1 MIFGMNIAI
10 SRVGWARP
18 LTRPGLLFLALAKLF
33 GAGSP
38 LYAAASGPSAG
49 LSVEELISGLAK
61 RNPEVASFEETTF
74 SVMVTEPLKT
84 RGFLKF
90 TPPSRLEKHVT
101 DPYEERYVIDGDKL
115 LFESKRKRVNKTL
128 SLDDYPAL
136 RIFVEALRSTLAGD
150 SITLKRFY
158 RATVEGELRR
168 WTLMLKP
175 LDRAS
180 QTLIE
185 SVRVS
190 GEGHRITMIET
201 RAPDGDG
208 SILVVTKVVP

>member
-1 MIFGMNIAI
+1 
-10 SRVGWARP
+10 
-18 LTRPGLLFLALAKLF
+18 LFLAV
-33 GAGSP
+33 SP
-38 LYAAASGPSAG
+38 LHAAASGLSAG
-49 LSVEELISGLAK
+49 LSVDELIRALAK

-74 SVMVTEPLKT
+74 SALVTEPLKT
-84 RGFLKF
+84 KGFLKF

-136 RIFVEALRSTLAGD
+136 RIFVEALRSTFVGD
-150 SITLKRFY
+150 TITLKRFY
-158 RATVEGELRR
+158 RATVEGELHR
-168 WTLMLKP
+168 WTMMLQP

-180 QTLIE
+180 QNLVE

-190 GEGHRITMIET
+190 GEGHRVTMIET

-208 SILVVTKVVP
+208 SILVITKVVP